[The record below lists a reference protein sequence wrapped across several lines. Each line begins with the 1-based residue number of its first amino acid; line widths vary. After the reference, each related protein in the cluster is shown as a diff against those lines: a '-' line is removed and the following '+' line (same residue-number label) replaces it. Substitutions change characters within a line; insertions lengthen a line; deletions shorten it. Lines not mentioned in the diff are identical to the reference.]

1 MNANADVVLY
11 YLEGILPLMPSFP
24 DGVEVYTTT
33 DVHSLARALVRYT
46 DILKGNPDPKNVG
59 DLIHVGRRGP
69 RVHHPV
75 VLDVLWHFATVG
87 KKDVPYWHAYVGAS
101 LVHHRV
107 VHDPEQLALLVG
119 LPMLAD
125 GCDRNFMINVLQ
137 QLPGIDLNKFET
149 F

>member
-1 MNANADVVLY
+1 M
-11 YLEGILPLMPSFP
+11 
-24 DGVEVYTTT
+24 
-33 DVHSLARALVRYT
+33 
-46 DILKGNPDPKNVG
+46 VG
-59 DLIHVGRRGP
+59 AG
-69 RVHHPV
+69 V

-119 LPMLAD
+119 LPMLTD
-125 GCDRNFMINVLQ
+125 GCDRNVMINVLQ